1 MRVRIQVPITIA
13 ATKQMESF
21 YDAIKHGIVDFMEQT
36 ILIVEDSVVNQKLLT
51 KILIQQNYKVLV
63 AGSGEEAL
71 ELVKQTVPDLFMLD
85 IVLPGMDGYTICKC
99 LKQDNRTSDI
109 PVIFISALD
118 SSKDKIEGFEVGGV
132 DYITK
137 PFEPAEVLARISTHM
152 RIHHLQ
158 NILEEKNHQLAVE
171 KQKSE
176 DLLCNVLPKSV
187 GLELLETGECSPQLF
202 KEATVC
208 FTDIVGFTYASS
220 KMAPEVIIHEL
231 NEIFTAFDRISLK
244 NSCERMKTIGDAYL
258 FVCGVPESNPDHAEN
273 VARAALE
280 MIDYLKVRNL
290 DAKHPWQLRVG
301 IHSGPLVGGVVGTE
315 KYLYDIFGDTVNIAA
330 RMEEMAQPMQVNVSS
345 ASYELLKD
353 KFALSNGKVVE
364 IKGKGREKIYT
375 LRAVS

>member
-1 MRVRIQVPITIA
+1 M
-13 ATKQMESF
+13 
-21 YDAIKHGIVDFMEQT
+21 DQT

-63 AGSGEEAL
+63 AGSGEDAL
-71 ELVKQTVPDLFMLD
+71 ELVKETVPDLFMLD
-85 IVLPGMDGYTICKC
+85 IVLPGIDGYAICKY
-99 LKQDNRTSDI
+99 LKQDDRTSDI

-152 RIHHLQ
+152 RLHHLQ
-158 NILEEKNHQLAVE
+158 HILEEKNQQLAVE
-171 KQKSE
+171 KQRSE

-231 NEIFTAFDRISLK
+231 NEIFTAFDKISLK

-273 VARAALE
+273 VAQAALE

-290 DAKHPWQLRVG
+290 DATHSWQLRVG

-353 KFALSNGKVVE
+353 KFVLSNGEVVE
-364 IKGKGREKIYT
+364 IKGKGRQKIYT
-375 LRAVS
+375 LLPAF